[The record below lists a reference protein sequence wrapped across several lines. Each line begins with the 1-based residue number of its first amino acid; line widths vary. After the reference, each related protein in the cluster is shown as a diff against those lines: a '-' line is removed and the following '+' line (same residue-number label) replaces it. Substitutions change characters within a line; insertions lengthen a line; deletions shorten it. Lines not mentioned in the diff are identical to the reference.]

1 MNYEIVINIFTF
13 IGGYYSLMLR
23 DLDIHKCQKSDEELL
38 QKLQL
43 DRDAVAFTILYE
55 RYWEK
60 LVTIAYLR
68 LQSTMDAQEVVQ
80 EVFLDIWKRSENIQV
95 RHTFH
100 TYISAALK
108 YKILTLLA
116 KRKNEMNRQAKI
128 DLPET
133 DSSTE
138 QWLSYQ
144 QLKDELEST
153 VQSLPEKCRLVFRLS
168 REKGLSEKQIAE
180 TLNISLKTVESHMS
194 RALRTLRASLRHL
207 HIFF

>member
-1 MNYEIVINIFTF
+1 
-13 IGGYYSLMLR
+13 MLR
-23 DLDIHKCQKSDEELL
+23 DLDIHKCQHSDEALL

-68 LQSTMDAQEVVQ
+68 LQCTMDAQEVVQ
-80 EVFLDIWKRSENIQV
+80 EVFLDIWKRSENIQI
-95 RHTFH
+95 RHTFN

-116 KRKNEMNRQAKI
+116 KRKNEMSRQAMI
-128 DLPET
+128 DLRET

-144 QLKDELEST
+144 QLRDDLEST

-180 TLNISLKTVESHMS
+180 TLNISIKTVESHMS
-194 RALRTLRASLRHL
+194 RALKTLRTSLRHL
-207 HIFF
+207 PVFF

>member
-1 MNYEIVINIFTF
+1 
-13 IGGYYSLMLR
+13 MLKFQ
-23 DLDIHKCQKSDEELL
+23 DSDEELL
-38 QKLQL
+38 QQLQL
-43 DRDAVAFTILYE
+43 DHNAAAFTALYE

-60 LVTIAYLR
+60 LVTLAYIR

-80 EVFLDIWKRSENIQV
+80 EVFMDIWKRSENIHL
-95 RHTFH
+95 RHSFH

-108 YKILTLLA
+108 YKILTFLA
-116 KRKNEMNRQAKI
+116 KRKNESDRRSTLHLA
-128 DLPET
+128 ET

-144 QLKDELEST
+144 QLKDELENT

-168 REKGLSEKQIAE
+168 RESGYSEKQIAE

-194 RALRTLRASLRHL
+194 RALRTLRASLKHL
-207 HIFF
+207 HLFF

>member
-1 MNYEIVINIFTF
+1 
-13 IGGYYSLMLR
+13 MLR
-23 DLDIHKCQKSDEELL
+23 DLEIFKCQNSDEELL
-38 QKLQL
+38 QQLQL
-43 DRDAVAFTILYE
+43 ERNAVAFTILYE

-60 LVTIAYLR
+60 LVSIAYIR

-80 EVFLDIWKRSENIQV
+80 EVFLDIWKRSENI
-95 RHTFH
+95 HIKHSFN

-108 YKILTLLA
+108 YKILTVLA
-116 KRKNEMNRQAKI
+116 KRKNEADRQAKLKLTEI
-128 DLPET
+128 

-144 QLKDELEST
+144 QLKDELESSI
-153 VQSLPEKCRLVFRLS
+153 QSLPEKCRLVFRLS
-168 REKGLSEKQIAE
+168 RENGLSEKEIAA

-194 RALRTLRASLRHL
+194 RALRALRASLRYL

>member
-1 MNYEIVINIFTF
+1 M
-13 IGGYYSLMLR
+13 
-23 DLDIHKCQKSDEELL
+23 HKCQNSDEELL

-43 DRDAVAFTILYE
+43 DRDAVAFTTLYE

-68 LQSTMDAQEVVQ
+68 LQCTMDAQEVVQ
-80 EVFLDIWKRSENIQV
+80 EVFLDIWKRSENIQI
-95 RHTFH
+95 RYTFN

-116 KRKNEMNRQAKI
+116 KRKNEMNRQAMI
-128 DLPET
+128 DLLET

-144 QLKDELEST
+144 QLRDELEST

-194 RALRTLRASLRHL
+194 RALKTLRASLRHL

>member
-1 MNYEIVINIFTF
+1 M
-13 IGGYYSLMLR
+13 
-23 DLDIHKCQKSDEELL
+23 HKCQNSDEELL

-43 DRDAVAFTILYE
+43 DRDAVAFTTLYE

-68 LQSTMDAQEVVQ
+68 LQCTMDAQEVVQ
-80 EVFLDIWKRSENIQV
+80 EVFLDIWKRSENIQI
-95 RHTFH
+95 RHTFN

-116 KRKNEMNRQAKI
+116 KRKNEMNRQAMI
-128 DLPET
+128 DLLET

-144 QLKDELEST
+144 QLRDELEST

-194 RALRTLRASLRHL
+194 RALKTLRASLRHL

>member
-1 MNYEIVINIFTF
+1 
-13 IGGYYSLMLR
+13 MLR
-23 DLDIHKCQKSDEELL
+23 DLKTFKCQNSDEQLL
-38 QKLQL
+38 QQLQL
-43 DRDAVAFTILYE
+43 ERNAVAFTILYE

-60 LVTIAYLR
+60 LVTIAYIR

-80 EVFLDIWKRSENIQV
+80 EVFLDIWKRSENI
-95 RHTFH
+95 HIKHSFN

-108 YKILTLLA
+108 YKIITFLA
-116 KRKNEMNRQAKI
+116 KRKNEADRQAK
-128 DLPET
+128 LKLTEM

-144 QLKDELEST
+144 QLKDELESSI
-153 VQSLPEKCRLVFRLS
+153 QSLPEKCRLVFRLS
-168 REKGLSEKQIAE
+168 REKGLSEKEIAA

-194 RALRTLRASLRHL
+194 KALRALRASLRHL